1 MPKIR
6 LQVIKFSTKRCGEE
20 PNTIST
26 KHLLKVLFAI
36 LIGLWVATGPLAS
49 AQTQS
54 SEDTSTRPMPTQMP
68 HHMGMNAT
76 DVIGDGNVSWRMPPM
91 DAPMPPLPGI
101 ETAVPIV
108 GPFLAMHDMDPSHF
122 AEAVPSEIIEMKD
135 GDIFNLSASL
145 VRRTINDKTLLMYGY
160 NGQYP
165 GPLIK
170 AEHGST
176 IIVNFTNN
184 IELPTTVHWHGLRLD
199 NRFDGVAN
207 VTQPAV
213 EQGKSFTYELFF
225 RDTGIYWYHPHMR
238 EDIQQDLGLYGNML
252 VTPPDP
258 NYYGSVNH
266 EEILI
271 LDDILMDEQ
280 GLIPWGY
287 ESPSHAL
294 MGRFGNVMLVN
305 GATDYRLH
313 VNRGEVVRFYLTN
326 VANTRTFNIVFGNAP
341 VKIVASDI
349 SKFEREEWVTSVV
362 IAPAE
367 RYVVEVRFDQVGEI
381 KLTNAIQ
388 AIDDFMGEFY
398 DQILDLGT
406 VIVSDRPVVKNLGKD
421 FETLREHND
430 VIQDIN
436 MYRDAFNRPADRQL
450 ELTLR
455 LTNLPLPIMR
465 SLEFEAGLYSP
476 PLEWNDA
483 MPMMNWLS
491 TGNQVEWILREPDT
505 GHENMEIDWRFTV
518 GDVVKIRIFN
528 DPETLH
534 PMNHPIHLHGQRYL
548 VLSIDDVPNNNLVWK
563 DTAIVPSG
571 STVDILADMTN
582 PGKWMLHCHIAEHLQ
597 AGMMTMFTVSDT
609 SSSQ

>member
-1 MPKIR
+1 
-6 LQVIKFSTKRCGEE
+6 
-20 PNTIST
+20 
-26 KHLLKVLFAI
+26 
-36 LIGLWVATGPLAS
+36 
-49 AQTQS
+49 
-54 SEDTSTRPMPTQMP
+54 
-68 HHMGMNAT
+68 MN
-76 DVIGDGNVSWRMPPM
+76 
-91 DAPMPPLPGI
+91 
-101 ETAVPIV
+101 
-108 GPFLAMHDMDPSHF
+108 
-122 AEAVPSEIIEMKD
+122 
-135 GDIFNLSASL
+135 
-145 VRRTINDKTLLMYGY
+145 
-160 NGQYP
+160 
-165 GPLIK
+165 
-170 AEHGST
+170 
-176 IIVNFTNN
+176 
-184 IELPTTVHWHGLRLD
+184 
-199 NRFDGVAN
+199 GV
-207 VTQPAV
+207 
-213 EQGKSFTYELFF
+213 
-225 RDTGIYWYHPHMR
+225 
-238 EDIQQDLGLYGNML
+238 
-252 VTPPDP
+252 
-258 NYYGSVNH
+258 
-266 EEILI
+266 
-271 LDDILMDEQ
+271 
-280 GLIPWGY
+280 
-287 ESPSHAL
+287 
-294 MGRFGNVMLVN
+294 
-305 GATDYRLH
+305 TDYRLH

-326 VANTRTFNIVFGNAP
+326 VANSRTFNIVFGNAS

-406 VIVSDRPVVKNLGKD
+406 VIVSDRPVVKNLEKD
-421 FETLREHND
+421 FEILREHND
-430 VIQDIN
+430 VIENIN
-436 MYRDAFNRPADRQL
+436 LYRDAFNRPADRQL

-491 TGNQVEWILREPDT
+491 TADQVEWILREPDT
-505 GHENMEIDWRFTV
+505 GRENMEIDWRFTA

-528 DPETLH
+528 NPETLH

-609 SSSQ
+609 ASSQ